1 MTASR
6 IARFLCAGILML
18 ASGCATDQRSDVA
31 SYRAISDPPSPP
43 PTLAPREALPLQ
55 AALILTAAHNEQ
67 LAAQGERWVQA
78 LADRQRLAA
87 ALRPTVDLFAQTEI
101 RENTGNEGVSQTD
114 IGISGQYR
122 LLTGMSDLRNVRA
135 ADARID
141 SARWLILDLRESL
154 LVQVAR
160 TYYDALRAERL
171 SLVLENSERAQ
182 SARLSDARA
191 RNEAGFTRSL
201 DVAQIDAQVS
211 RTRAQLIVARRQAGE
226 ARSLLA
232 LLTNAATASSVLTD
246 GFAIPVPPPDIDRMH
261 ALADAHRQDVLA
273 SRAEADAARQLVEA
287 AMGEHAPS
295 LTINLEYFLLRSPS
309 PDLTSIASVL
319 ELRMP
324 IFSAGRIEAQVRGAW
339 SVFRQRVLEYRAR
352 RREARRDVETAH
364 LRLLAAVHLA
374 SELQTQVRVATEA
387 FELAEATYQA
397 GLGTNLERIVAQ
409 DQLLAAELEGVSA
422 EFDTK
427 TSYLELLRA
436 SGVMSS
442 ELTGAPLPEGEPM
455 AEPDSPFLDR
465 GLAPQALPRDPAP
478 SPAPPS
484 QAMPT
489 GSNT

>member
-1 MTASR
+1 MS
-6 IARFLCAGILML
+6 FLHTVSTVLLILL
-18 ASGCATDQRSDVA
+18 LVAAGCATDQRSDVA
-31 SYRAISDPPSPP
+31 AYRAISDPPGLP
-43 PTLAPREALPLQ
+43 PTLATGEPLPLRS
-55 AALILTAAHNEQ
+55 ALLLTASYNEQ
-67 LAAQGERWVQA
+67 MSAQGERWVQA

-87 ALRPTVDLFAQTEI
+87 ALRPTVDLFAES
-101 RENTGNEGVSQTD
+101 RLSENTGNAGVSQTD
-114 IGISGQYR
+114 IGVSGQYR

-226 ARSLLA
+226 ARSLLT
-232 LLTNAATASSVLTD
+232 LLTNAETGSSTLAD
-246 GFAIPVPPPDIDRMH
+246 GYVAPMPPPSIETMH
-261 ALADAHRQDVLA
+261 AIAGANRQDVQA
-273 SRAEADAARQLVEA
+273 ARAEADAARQLVDA
-287 AMGEHAPS
+287 AMGEYAPS

-309 PDLTSIASVL
+309 PDLASIVSVL
-319 ELRMP
+319 ELRVP

-339 SVFRQRVLEYRAR
+339 SVFRERVLEYRAR

-364 LRLLAAVHLA
+364 LRLLAAVNLA
-374 SELQTQVRVATEA
+374 SELQTQVRVAAEA

-409 DQLLAAELEGVSA
+409 DQLLAAELEAVSA

-427 TSYLELLRA
+427 TAYLELLRA
-436 SGVMSS
+436 SGVLSS
-442 ELTGAPLPEGEPM
+442 ELTGAPLPDGEPLP
-455 AEPDSPFLDR
+455 EPDSPVLDR
-465 GLAPQALPRDPAP
+465 GSAPYALPRDAAP
-478 SPAPPS
+478 SPAPRS
-484 QAMPT
+484 QAKPT
-489 GSNT
+489 GSNA